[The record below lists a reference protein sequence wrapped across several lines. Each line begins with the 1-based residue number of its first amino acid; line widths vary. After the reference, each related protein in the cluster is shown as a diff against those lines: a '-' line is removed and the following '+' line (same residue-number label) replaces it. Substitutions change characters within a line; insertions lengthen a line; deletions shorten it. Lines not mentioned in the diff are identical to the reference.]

1 VTNHNTITTP
11 GKGPDEA
18 DLDAI
23 DENEEEAI
31 APVAHEVRLQ
41 WLNGLPTI
49 EGKLAKGFHLES
61 GSNPTL
67 DETMEGMGIE
77 KYVVQHQ
84 RPDKDGKLSQKTY
97 WALQQCSLIVVCRGV
112 LSPFQMRGNFDRLGI
127 AWGLEP
133 VLDDHG
139 QLKYTGKGKVKTQTV
154 LKLRAFV
161 HELYQHGY
169 SEWLPLTLSGYMTD
183 ELLDALKTQ
192 FDVLKVYAD
201 YQRGK
206 GREAGAAFYGFSL
219 PIAPASQIKL
229 VGTAPD
235 LGKIYPTVS
244 QVPEVIDKEYLVAH
258 RVPLQLRRLISA
270 QLLDETINWSVA
282 ESQRIS
288 QLPPDGEA
296 PALPEG
302 SGDPGTQTR
311 LPASSSR
318 LPEVYISWVSQHYC
332 GGDPQRIAAVCSEY
346 HVSDLS
352 QLSRQQYE
360 GLTERWQAEHRQA
373 RAS

>member
-1 VTNHNTITTP
+1 VTNHNIITTP
-11 GKGPDEA
+11 GNAPDEA
-18 DLDAI
+18 DLDVI
-23 DENEEEAI
+23 DEHEEEAI
-31 APVAHEVRLQ
+31 APVTHEVRLQ
-41 WLNGLPTI
+41 WFNGLPTTS
-49 EGKLAKGFHLES
+49 GKMAIGFHLEAGIS
-61 GSNPTL
+61 STL
-67 DETMEGMGIE
+67 DETLVGMGTE
-77 KYVVQHQ
+77 QYVVQHK
-84 RPDKDGKLSQKTY
+84 RPDKDGKLAQKTY
-97 WALQQCSLIVVCRGV
+97 WALHQCSLIVICRGV

-169 SEWLPLTLSGYMTD
+169 SEWLPLTLSGYITD

-192 FDVLKVYAD
+192 FNVLKAYAD
-201 YQRGK
+201 YQRAK
-206 GREAGAAFYGFSL
+206 GREVGAAFYGFSL
-219 PIAPASQIKL
+219 PIAPASQIKP

-235 LGKIYPTVS
+235 VGQIYPTIS
-244 QVPEVIDKEYLVAH
+244 QVPEAIDKEYLVAH
-258 RVPLQLRRLISA
+258 RVPIQLRRHISTE
-270 QLLDETINWSVA
+270 LLDETINWSIA

-288 QLPPDGEA
+288 QFPSDGEA

-311 LPASSSR
+311 LPAGSSR
-318 LPEVYISWVSQHYC
+318 LPEVYTSWVSQHYC
-332 GGDPQRIAAVCSEY
+332 GGDPHRVAAVCEEY

-352 QLSRQQYE
+352 QLSRQQYHD
-360 GLTERWQAEHRQA
+360 LTERWQAEHPQA